1 MIKKVHQSFAST
13 EVGGDYRETNNE
25 PKLPH
30 GEGLR
35 RNEAIIRTASHPTLL
50 PMENS
55 LRDETKDGCVRD

>member
-1 MIKKVHQSFAST
+1 M
-13 EVGGDYRETNNE
+13 GGDYRETNNE

-50 PMENS
+50 PVENS